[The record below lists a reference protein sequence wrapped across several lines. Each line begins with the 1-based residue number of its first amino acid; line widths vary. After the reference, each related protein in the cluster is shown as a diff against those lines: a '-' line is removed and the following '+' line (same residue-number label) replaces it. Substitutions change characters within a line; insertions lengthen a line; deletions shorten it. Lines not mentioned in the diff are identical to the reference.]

1 MRILFLFLD
10 GVGLGVNDPSANPFV
25 NAKMPTLKKLLNGQ
39 PLIEAAAPCSSERA
53 SLLALDACL
62 GVPGLPQSATGQATL
77 LTGRNIP
84 AMLGYHYGPKPNPE
98 VSEAMGQDTLFSRTV
113 AAGQKA
119 ALLNAYP
126 PRYFQGIESGM
137 RIYSSI
143 PLAVSRA
150 GIRLCTQEDLT
161 AGQALAADFTGQGWR
176 RMLRIKDSPIM
187 DEDTSGRK
195 LSELSRE
202 YGFSLFEYWA
212 SDYAGHK
219 QDMDRAVQL
228 LEAFDKVLTG
238 LVNSWVDEEGLILI
252 TSDHGN
258 LEDLSTRRHTF
269 AKVPAIIIGDE
280 TARQRF
286 ANGLMDI
293 TGIATRCSKIL
304 NLSS

>member
-1 MRILFLFLD
+1 MRILFLFFD
-10 GVGLGVNDPSANPFV
+10 GVGLGVNDPSVNPFV
-25 NAKMPTLKKLLNGQ
+25 NAKMPTLNKLINGQ
-39 PLIEAAAPCSSERA
+39 PLIEAAAPCISERA

-113 AAGQKA
+113 ATGQKA

-126 PRYFQGIESGM
+126 PRYFHGIESGM

-150 GIRLCTQEDLT
+150 GIRLFTQEDLT

-176 RMLRIKDSPIM
+176 RMLRIKDIPVIN
-187 DEDTSGRK
+187 ENTAGKR
-195 LSELSRE
+195 LYELSLE

-219 QDMDRAVQL
+219 QDMDKAVQL
-228 LEAFDKVLTG
+228 LEAFDKVLAG
-238 LVNSWVDEEGLILI
+238 LVNSWIDEEGLILI

-258 LEDLSTRRHTF
+258 LEDVSTRRHTF
-269 AKVPAIIIGDE
+269 AKVPAIIIGSE
-280 TARQRF
+280 KARRSF
-286 ANGLMDI
+286 TDGLTDI
-293 TGIATRCSKIL
+293 AGIATGCSRIL
-304 NLSS
+304 NL